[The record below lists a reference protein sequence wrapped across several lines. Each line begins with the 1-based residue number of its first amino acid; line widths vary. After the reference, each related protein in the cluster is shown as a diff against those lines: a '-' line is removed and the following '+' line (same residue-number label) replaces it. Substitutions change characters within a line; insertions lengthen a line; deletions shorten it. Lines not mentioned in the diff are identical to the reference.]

1 MSYGD
6 FSRYVKNE
14 RELKIGN
21 LSLILNLVIFSFL
34 ALFIVSGV
42 DVFLNQDPQNL
53 DQILTNPTD
62 IIGKLNNMFIIILA
76 LIFII
81 IASASTNLIAN
92 FIPSQYTLINLMP
105 SSLSIKGASTIIV
118 VFGFIVGIFWLTILS
133 QIGILSFVDTIG
145 AFFGPLFG
153 IMIADFY
160 FIKKQNLNNK
170 DIYSLE
176 KNGEYYYS
184 GGFHLKGSYSI
195 ILGFIFSASTIWNS
209 SLMFLQSYSW
219 IIGAFVA
226 GFVYYLLA
234 KNNLMDKISFDFTN
248 KTAVVTGGA
257 QGFGLDI
264 TKRFLRSG
272 AKVIIWD
279 IDVKMLEKAIKDIN
293 NPNLSMKKVDVSNFK
308 EVENS
313 TNEILEETN
322 IDILINN
329 AGITGPT
336 ASLWEYDVEIWK
348 KVVDINLMGTF
359 NCCRSIVPNMIKN
372 NYGRIVNVASVAGKD
387 GNANASAYS
396 TGKAAAIGLTKSL
409 GKELADKNIAVNAIT
424 PAGAKT
430 RILDQMT
437 KEHVQRMLSKVPRGR
452 FLEVEEFTSL
462 VCWLSSEE
470 NTFST
475 AAVFDISG
483 GRSTY

>member
-1 MSYGD
+1 M
-6 FSRYVKNE
+6 E
-14 RELKIGN
+14 KIN
-21 LSLILNLVIFSFL
+21 
-34 ALFIVSGV
+34 
-42 DVFLNQDPQNL
+42 
-53 DQILTNPTD
+53 
-62 IIGKLNNMFIIILA
+62 
-76 LIFII
+76 
-81 IASASTNLIAN
+81 
-92 FIPSQYTLINLMP
+92 
-105 SSLSIKGASTIIV
+105 
-118 VFGFIVGIFWLTILS
+118 
-133 QIGILSFVDTIG
+133 
-145 AFFGPLFG
+145 
-153 IMIADFY
+153 
-160 FIKKQNLNNK
+160 
-170 DIYSLE
+170 
-176 KNGEYYYS
+176 
-184 GGFHLKGSYSI
+184 
-195 ILGFIFSASTIWNS
+195 
-209 SLMFLQSYSW
+209 
-219 IIGAFVA
+219 
-226 GFVYYLLA
+226 
-234 KNNLMDKISFDFTN
+234 FDFKN
-248 KTAVVTGGA
+248 RTALVTGGA

-264 TKRFLRSG
+264 VKRFLNSG

-279 IDVKMLEKAIKDIN
+279 IDPKMTEKAVKDLN
-293 NPNLSMKKVDVSNFK
+293 SPNLSSNIVDVSNYE
-308 EVENS
+308 EVENNVKKITKNS
-313 TNEILEETN
+313 N

-336 ASLWEYDVEIWK
+336 ASLWEYDVEMWK

-359 NCCRSIVPNMIKN
+359 NCCRTIVPNMIKN

-396 TGKAAAIGLTKSL
+396 VGKAGAIGLTKSL

-424 PAGAKT
+424 PAGANT

>member
-1 MSYGD
+1 
-6 FSRYVKNE
+6 
-14 RELKIGN
+14 
-21 LSLILNLVIFSFL
+21 
-34 ALFIVSGV
+34 
-42 DVFLNQDPQNL
+42 
-53 DQILTNPTD
+53 
-62 IIGKLNNMFIIILA
+62 
-76 LIFII
+76 
-81 IASASTNLIAN
+81 
-92 FIPSQYTLINLMP
+92 
-105 SSLSIKGASTIIV
+105 
-118 VFGFIVGIFWLTILS
+118 
-133 QIGILSFVDTIG
+133 
-145 AFFGPLFG
+145 
-153 IMIADFY
+153 
-160 FIKKQNLNNK
+160 
-170 DIYSLE
+170 
-176 KNGEYYYS
+176 
-184 GGFHLKGSYSI
+184 
-195 ILGFIFSASTIWNS
+195 
-209 SLMFLQSYSW
+209 
-219 IIGAFVA
+219 
-226 GFVYYLLA
+226 
-234 KNNLMDKISFDFTN
+234 MDKIIYNFKN
-248 KTAVVTGGA
+248 KTALVTGGA

-264 TKRFLRSG
+264 AKRFLNSG

-279 IDVKMLEKAIKDIN
+279 IDSKILEKTVKDLN
-293 NPNLSMKKVDVSNFK
+293 NSNLSSSIVDVTNYK
-308 EVENS
+308 EVENC
-313 TNEILEETN
+313 TNEITKNLN

-336 ASLWEYDVEIWK
+336 APLWEYDLDMWK

-359 NCCRSIVPNMIKN
+359 NCCRSIVPTMIKN

-396 TGKAAAIGLTKSL
+396 VGKAGVIGLTKSL
-409 GKELADKNIAVNAIT
+409 GKELADKNIAVNAVT